1 MTALALVVSLGA
13 LAGVGV
19 VGLVRS
25 TLRRP
30 DRLQDAR
37 GANCSSVQ
45 RSFTAIRRHAPP
57 LAVVLVLGTL
67 TGRLIAVVVG
77 AVGASVLHRTL
88 GHARWIDG
96 TTTVVPPIAEPTVVG
111 DLIGVDYIATVAVAS
126 AVDADGVYKRGL
138 KWDFAHERRGRLH
151 RCRTPSTQ

>member
-1 MTALALVVSLGA
+1 
-13 LAGVGV
+13 
-19 VGLVRS
+19 
-25 TLRRP
+25 
-30 DRLQDAR
+30 
-37 GANCSSVQ
+37 
-45 RSFTAIRRHAPP
+45 

-77 AVGASVLHRTL
+77 AVGASVLHWTL